1 MKYLNSFIRAI
12 LAALPAMAILA
23 MADEVPP
30 GALEK
35 ITQAIPRQ
43 NIAKPSQARR
53 LLVVSTTHG
62 FRHQSI
68 PTGKLML
75 AEIERITGAFTAVI
89 DNDLQH
95 FESDALEKFDAV
107 CFLNT
112 TGNIFLPTAKE
123 FESLDE
129 SQKKDAI
136 EREQR
141 LKKNLLRYIRDGG
154 GFIGIHAATDTFH
167 EWPEF
172 GEMING
178 FFDGHPWTAGSKVSI
193 RVEPGKSNHPLVAM
207 FQNENLRIT
216 EEIYQFKDPYHSR
229 SVEMLLR
236 IDTENT
242 PMDVKGINRK
252 DNDFGVSWI
261 RHWGNGRVFYTS
273 LGHNHEIYWHPM
285 VVQHYLAGIQW
296 ALGDLNIDVAKP

>member
-1 MKYLNSFIRAI
+1 MKYLSSFFRAI
-12 LAALPAMAILA
+12 LAALPAMAIPT
-23 MADEVPP
+23 MADEAPP

-35 ITQAIPRQ
+35 ITQAIPRE
-43 NIAKPSQARR
+43 NVAKPLQARR
-53 LLVVSTTHG
+53 LLVVSTTRG

-75 AEIERITGAFTAVI
+75 AELERLTGAFTTVI
-89 DNDLQH
+89 DNDLKH
-95 FESDALEKFDAV
+95 LEASALDNFDAI

-112 TGNIFLPTAKE
+112 TGNIFLPPPDE

-129 SQKKDAI
+129 TGKKHAI
-136 EREQR
+136 EREER
-141 LKKNLLRYIRDGG
+141 LKKNLLNYIREGG

-178 FFDGHPWTAGSKVSI
+178 FFDGHPWTARSEVSI
-193 RVEPGKSNHPLVAM
+193 RVEPGKGTHPLLAM

-216 EEIYQFKDPYHSR
+216 EEIYQFKAPYNSS

-236 IDTENT
+236 LDTEST
-242 PMDVKGINRK
+242 PMNVKGINRE
-252 DNDFGVSWI
+252 DGDFGVSWI
-261 RHWGNGRVFYTS
+261 RRWGNGRVFYTS
-273 LGHNHEIYWHPM
+273 LGHNHEIFWHPQI
-285 VVQHYLAGIQW
+285 VQHYLAGIQW
-296 ALGDLNIDVAKP
+296 ALGDLSADSVKP